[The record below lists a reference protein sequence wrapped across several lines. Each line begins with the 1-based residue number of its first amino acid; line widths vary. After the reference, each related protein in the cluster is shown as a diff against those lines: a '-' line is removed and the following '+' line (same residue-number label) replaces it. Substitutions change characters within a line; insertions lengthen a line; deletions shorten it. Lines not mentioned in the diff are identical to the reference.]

1 MFAVKN
7 SYLSIILERR
17 DRNDLDVFAVRN
29 NWGYINLSEEEL
41 VRLGLKTNIVKTNIE
56 TDIVKIQTF
65 LLCKIYIV
73 FFEIDLIESYIGEIY
88 TCNTAFIEN
97 TFSYKRERERKINE
111 N

>member
-56 TDIVKIQTF
+56 TDIVKI
-65 LLCKIYIV
+65 
-73 FFEIDLIESYIGEIY
+73 
-88 TCNTAFIEN
+88 
-97 TFSYKRERERKINE
+97 
-111 N
+111 